1 MKDNNKNDKELI
13 LQYMKYLDNLYLKA
27 HDYELFMV
35 ALCLWLRIDEYLVKK
50 INKRDLE
57 KIKKDIFNMST
68 LLNDTIVGTLD
79 DLEYKYKDEKN
90 ER

>member
-1 MKDNNKNDKELI
+1 MKDNKSEKELV
-13 LQYMKYLDNLYLKA
+13 LQHMKALDNIYLKA

-57 KIKKDIFNMST
+57 KIKKDIFNMET
-68 LLNDTIVGTLD
+68 LLNDDIVGALNA
-79 DLEYKYKDEKN
+79 LEYKYRDDKN

>member
-1 MKDNNKNDKELI
+1 M
-13 LQYMKYLDNLYLKA
+13 
-27 HDYELFMV
+27 

-57 KIKKDIFNMST
+57 KIKKDIFNMDT
-68 LLNDTIVGTLD
+68 LLNDDIVGALD
-79 DLEYKYKDEKN
+79 ALEYKYRDDEN